1 MVPVSKAL
9 IEPGLRLSVVAVAVN
24 LILAGFKIVAGVIG
38 NSYVLIADGI
48 ESTADVF
55 SSVIVWGG
63 LRVSALPADANHPY
77 GHGKAEPAAGII
89 VSLIL
94 LGAAILIAVQS
105 VREIIIPHEAP
116 RHFTLLVLIAV
127 MVIKEVLYRAVWKTG
142 SSLDSA
148 ALKADAWHHRSDAL
162 TSAAAFLGISIA
174 LLGGPG
180 YESADDWAALVACG
194 IIAWNGTRMLRLS
207 LDEVMDAAVS
217 PVVVAA
223 VRKIAADVGDVVAI
237 EKCRV
242 RKVGLHLALDIH
254 VVVNG
259 SLTVKRGHAIAHEV
273 EARLRNSE
281 HRINDVVVHIEP
293 ADEFRPGVRDR

>member
-1 MVPVSKAL
+1 LSAVSKAL

-24 LILAGFKIVAGVIG
+24 LILAGIKIAAGVIG

-63 LRVSALPADANHPY
+63 LRVSVLPADANHPY
-77 GHGKAEPAAGII
+77 GHGKAEPVAGII
-89 VSLIL
+89 VSAVL

-105 VREIIIPHEAP
+105 VREILTPHEAP
-116 RHFTLLVLIAV
+116 QAFTLLVLVAV
-127 MVIKEVLYRAVWKTG
+127 IVVKEVLYRAVWKTG
-142 SSLDSA
+142 ASLDSA

-162 TSAAAFLGISIA
+162 TSIAAFIGITIA
-174 LLGGPG
+174 LVGGRG

-207 LDEVMDAAVS
+207 LNEVMDASVRPELVS
-217 PVVVAA
+217 A
-223 VRKIAADVGDVVAI
+223 VRRMAADVNGVVAI

-259 SLTVKRGHAIAHEV
+259 NLSVKRGHAIAHEV
-273 EARLRNSE
+273 EAKLRNSE
-281 HRINDVVVHIEP
+281 HRINDVVVHVEP
-293 ADEFRPGVRDR
+293 ADEDRPGVRDR

>member
-1 MVPVSKAL
+1 VSKAL

-24 LILAGFKIVAGVIG
+24 LILAGIKIAAGVIG

-63 LRVSALPADANHPY
+63 LRVSVLPADANHPY
-77 GHGKAEPAAGII
+77 GHGKAEPVAGII
-89 VSLIL
+89 VSAVL

-105 VREIIIPHEAP
+105 VREILTPHEAP
-116 RHFTLLVLIAV
+116 QAFTLLVLVAV
-127 MVIKEVLYRAVWKTG
+127 IVVKEVLYRAVWKTG
-142 SSLDSA
+142 ASLDSA

-162 TSAAAFLGISIA
+162 TSIAAFIGITIA
-174 LLGGPG
+174 LVGGRG

-207 LDEVMDAAVS
+207 LNEVMDASVRPELVS
-217 PVVVAA
+217 A
-223 VRKIAADVGDVVAI
+223 VRRMAADVNGVVAI

-259 SLTVKRGHAIAHEV
+259 NLSVKRGHAIAHEV
-273 EARLRNSE
+273 EAKLRNSE
-281 HRINDVVVHIEP
+281 HRINDVVVHVEP
-293 ADEFRPGVRDR
+293 ADEDRPGVRDR